1 MQKILMI
8 GGAAAALMLGA
19 CSDKPTKRE
28 AGNWE
33 NQVEIVK
40 LEMPGMPPELQDS
53 MKQMIASNNI
63 TNYCLTPEEAAKD
76 DLESLLNEGPG
87 AEGEC
92 TWTTKDVK
100 GSKVNVVGTCTQGA
114 QKAELAMVG
123 TMESKQSDM
132 TITTKADAPN
142 GQKMEMVMRVKA
154 KHTGACKAESANPAA
169 AAGA

>member
-1 MQKILMI
+1 MTKFLMI

-19 CSDKPTKRE
+19 CSEKPVKRE

-33 NQVEIVK
+33 NQVEIIK
-40 LEMPGMPPELQDS
+40 LEMPGMPPELQES

-63 TNYCLTPEEAAKD
+63 TNYCLTPAEAAKD

-87 AEGEC
+87 AEGDC

-100 GSKVNVVGTCTQGA
+100 GSKVNVAGTCTQGG

-123 TMESKQSDM
+123 TMGAKESDM

-154 KHTGACKAESANPAA
+154 KHTGACQAGSGDAA
-169 AAGA
+169 AKGA